1 MKKIREEKGYV
12 DTELVGL
19 IVKFIVFLLII
30 GFIAT
35 AIFGNL
41 CLDYAAGSH
50 RITPTAVDTDM
61 FGNYKVYYKTSQY
74 TQNNQ
79 EDYYYIQK
87 EDTELAEQ
95 MKEYVA
101 EGKEVIVYY
110 DQWVGF
116 KGFTAPSTSPI
127 IRIEEV
133 KED

>member
-30 GFIAT
+30 GFIVT

>member
-1 MKKIREEKGYV
+1 MKKIRQEKGYV
-12 DTELVGL
+12 DTELIGL
-19 IVKFIVFLLII
+19 IVKFIAFLLII

-116 KGFTAPSTSPI
+116 KGSTAPSTSPI
-127 IRIEEV
+127 VRIEEV
-133 KED
+133 KDN

>member
-1 MKKIREEKGYV
+1 MKKIRQEKGYV
-12 DTELVGL
+12 DTELIGL
-19 IVKFIVFLLII
+19 IVKFIAFLLII

-41 CLDYAAGSH
+41 CLDYAVGSH

-127 IRIEEV
+127 VRIEEV
-133 KED
+133 KDN

>member
-1 MKKIREEKGYV
+1 MKKVRQEKGYV
-12 DTELVGL
+12 DTELIGL

-95 MKEYVA
+95 MKEYIT

-127 IRIEEV
+127 VRIEEV
-133 KED
+133 KDN

>member
-127 IRIEEV
+127 VRIEEV
-133 KED
+133 KDN

>member
-1 MKKIREEKGYV
+1 MKKIREEKGYI

-95 MKEYVA
+95 MKEYVT

>member
-1 MKKIREEKGYV
+1 MKKIRQEKGYV
-12 DTELVGL
+12 DTVLIGL

-95 MKEYVA
+95 MKEYIT

-127 IRIEEV
+127 VRIEEV
-133 KED
+133 KDN

>member
-1 MKKIREEKGYV
+1 MKKIRQEKGYV
-12 DTELVGL
+12 DTELIGL
-19 IVKFIVFLLII
+19 IVKIIAFLLII
-30 GFIAT
+30 GFITT

-50 RITPTAVDTDM
+50 RITPTAVNTDM

-95 MKEYVA
+95 MKEYVS

-127 IRIEEV
+127 VRIEEV
-133 KED
+133 KDN

>member
-41 CLDYAAGSH
+41 CLDYVAGSH
-50 RITPTAVDTDM
+50 KITPTAVDTDM

-95 MKEYVA
+95 MKEYVS

-110 DQWVGF
+110 DKWVGF

-127 IRIEEV
+127 VKIEEV
-133 KED
+133 KEN

>member
-1 MKKIREEKGYV
+1 MKKNRQEKGYV
-12 DTELVGL
+12 DTELIGL

-95 MKEYVA
+95 MKEYVS

-127 IRIEEV
+127 IKIEEV
-133 KED
+133 KEN

>member
-12 DTELVGL
+12 DTELIGL

-95 MKEYVA
+95 MKEYVS

>member
-1 MKKIREEKGYV
+1 MKKIRQEKGYV
-12 DTELVGL
+12 DTELIGL

-95 MKEYVA
+95 MKEYIT

-116 KGFTAPSTSPI
+116 KGFTAPSISPI
-127 IRIEEV
+127 VRIEEV
-133 KED
+133 KDN

>member
-95 MKEYVA
+95 MKEYIT

-127 IRIEEV
+127 VRIEEV
-133 KED
+133 KDN

>member
-1 MKKIREEKGYV
+1 MKKIRQEKGYV
-12 DTELVGL
+12 DTELIGL

-30 GFIAT
+30 GFIA
-35 AIFGNL
+35 
-41 CLDYAAGSH
+41 
-50 RITPTAVDTDM
+50 TDM

-95 MKEYVA
+95 MKEYIT

-127 IRIEEV
+127 VRIEEV
-133 KED
+133 KDN

>member
-1 MKKIREEKGYV
+1 MKKIRQEKGYV
-12 DTELVGL
+12 DTELVVL
-19 IVKFIVFLLII
+19 IVKIIAFLLII
-30 GFIAT
+30 GFITT

-41 CLDYAAGSH
+41 CLDYATGSH
-50 RITPTAVDTDM
+50 RITPTAVDTDI

-95 MKEYVA
+95 IKEYVA
-101 EGKEVIVYY
+101 EGKEVIIYY
-110 DQWVGF
+110 DKWVGF

-127 IRIEEV
+127 VKIEEV
-133 KED
+133 KEN

>member
-1 MKKIREEKGYV
+1 MKKIRQEKGYV
-12 DTELVGL
+12 DTELIGL
-19 IVKFIVFLLII
+19 IVKFIAFLLII

-87 EDTELAEQ
+87 EENCTLQ
-95 MKEYVA
+95 
-101 EGKEVIVYY
+101 
-110 DQWVGF
+110 
-116 KGFTAPSTSPI
+116 S
-127 IRIEEV
+127 
-133 KED
+133 

>member
-1 MKKIREEKGYV
+1 MKKIRQEKGYV
-12 DTELVGL
+12 DTELIGL

-95 MKEYVA
+95 MKEYIT

-127 IRIEEV
+127 VRIEEV
-133 KED
+133 KDN

>member
-1 MKKIREEKGYV
+1 MKKIRQEKGYV
-12 DTELVGL
+12 DTELIGL

-95 MKEYVA
+95 MKDYIT

-127 IRIEEV
+127 VRIEEV
-133 KED
+133 KDN

>member
-1 MKKIREEKGYV
+1 MKKIRQEKGYV
-12 DTELVGL
+12 DTELIGL
-19 IVKFIVFLLII
+19 IVKFIAFLLII

-127 IRIEEV
+127 VRIEEV
-133 KED
+133 KDN

>member
-95 MKEYVA
+95 MKEYVS

-116 KGFTAPSTSPI
+116 KGFTAPSESPI

-133 KED
+133 EDN

>member
-1 MKKIREEKGYV
+1 MKKIRQEKGYV
-12 DTELVGL
+12 DTELIGL

-127 IRIEEV
+127 VRIEEV
-133 KED
+133 KDN